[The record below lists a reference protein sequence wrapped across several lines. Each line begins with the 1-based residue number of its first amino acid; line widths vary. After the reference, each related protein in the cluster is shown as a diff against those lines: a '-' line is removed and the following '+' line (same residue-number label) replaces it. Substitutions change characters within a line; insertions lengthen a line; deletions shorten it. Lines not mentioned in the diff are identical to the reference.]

1 MTENTLSGADIP
13 VDTQTTLEMLEDT
26 PAEVYTRL
34 RKGSPIVR
42 LQALG
47 GRIVFNKAED
57 TTRVKTDAEHFW
69 STDTTSPMQ
78 RAFGGHT
85 LMRKDGCPHLQER
98 RAMESELDLEHIQR
112 WKPDFVGL

>member
-1 MTENTLSGADIP
+1 MPENTVSGGDIP
-13 VDTQTTLEMLEDT
+13 LDTQTTLKMLEDD
-26 PAEVYTRL
+26 PAKVYARL
-34 RKGSPIVR
+34 RKVSPIVR

-47 GRIVFNKAED
+47 GRIVFTKAED

-85 LMRKDGCPHLQER
+85 LMRKD
-98 RAMESELDLEHIQR
+98 
-112 WKPDFVGL
+112 